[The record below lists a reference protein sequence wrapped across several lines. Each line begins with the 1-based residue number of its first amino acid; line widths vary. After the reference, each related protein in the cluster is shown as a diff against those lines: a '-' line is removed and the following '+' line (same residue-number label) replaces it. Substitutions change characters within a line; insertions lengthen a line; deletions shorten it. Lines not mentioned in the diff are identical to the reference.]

1 MARILVIEDNL
12 ANMQLMVYLLEA
24 FGHEPVEADTG
35 EQGLELARHNTFAL
49 ILCDIQLPR
58 LDGYGV
64 AKELKLHPNLKR
76 TPLVAVTA
84 LAMVGDRDKV
94 LGAGF
99 DGYIPKPI
107 MPETFVSQVEAFLS
121 DHPPGRSGK

>member
-1 MARILVIEDNL
+1 
-12 ANMQLMVYLLEA
+12 MQLMVYLLEA
-24 FGHEPVEADTG
+24 FGHQTVEAQNG
-35 EQGLELARHNTFAL
+35 ELGLELAQRETFDL
-49 ILCDIQLPR
+49 ILCDIQLPG
-58 LDGYGV
+58 LDGYAI
-64 AKELKLHPNLKR
+64 AKKLKEHPALKR

-99 DGYIPKPI
+99 DGYLPKPI

-121 DHPPGRSGK
+121 NHSAARSGS

>member
-12 ANMQLMVYLLEA
+12 ANMQLMVYLLQA
-24 FGHEPVEADTG
+24 FGHEPVEAADG
-35 EQGLELARHNTFAL
+35 ERGMELARREAFDL
-49 ILCDIQLPR
+49 ILCDIQLPGI
-58 LDGYGV
+58 DGYGI
-64 AKELKLHPNLKR
+64 ASTLKEHPGLKHI
-76 TPLVAVTA
+76 PLVAVTA

-107 MPETFVSQVEAFLS
+107 MPETFVSQVETFLS
-121 DHPPGRSGK
+121 IHRASR

>member
-12 ANMQLMVYLLEA
+12 ANMQLMLYLLQA
-24 FGHEPVEADTG
+24 FGHEPVEAGDG
-35 EQGLELARHNTFAL
+35 ESGLELARRETFDL
-49 ILCDIQLPR
+49 ILCDIQLPGI
-58 LDGYGV
+58 DGYGI
-64 AKELKLHPNLKR
+64 ARALKEHPGLKHI
-76 TPLVAVTA
+76 PLVAVTA

-107 MPETFVSQVEAFLS
+107 MPETFVSQVETLLS
-121 DHPPGRSGK
+121 NHRAGL

>member
-35 EQGLELARHNTFAL
+35 ERGLELTRQDTFDL

-94 LGAGF
+94 LAAGF
-99 DGYIPKPI
+99 DGYIPKPT
-107 MPETFVSQVEAFLS
+107 ENKVFL
-121 DHPPGRSGK
+121 DEINRHLAVR